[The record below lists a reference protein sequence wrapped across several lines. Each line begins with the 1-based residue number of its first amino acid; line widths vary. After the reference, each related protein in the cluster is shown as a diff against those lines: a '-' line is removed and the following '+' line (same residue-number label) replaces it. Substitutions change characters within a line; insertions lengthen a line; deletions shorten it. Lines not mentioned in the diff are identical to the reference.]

1 MILVGCAQSGIKEG
15 LGLFCTSAFLVLF
28 RMISF
33 LFNNVIQ
40 SRERNTEHS
49 IQSYIINLSITTLI
63 LNFVSYINSFVTY
76 SIFLFFF
83 HLESYIHIYIYIMFL
98 RLFLLLC
105 ILTFYSQEAIL
116 ISKEVNFFL

>member
-15 LGLFCTSAFLVLF
+15 LGLFFTSAFFVLF

-49 IQSYIINLSITTLI
+49 IQSYIINLSITTVI
-63 LNFVSYINSFVTY
+63 LYFVSYINNFVTY

-83 HLESYIHIYIYIMFL
+83 YLESYIYI
-98 RLFLLLC
+98 LC
-105 ILTFYSQEAIL
+105 FYDC
-116 ISKEVNFFL
+116 FFFCAF

>member
-15 LGLFCTSAFLVLF
+15 LGLFCTSAFFVLF

-49 IQSYIINLSITTLI
+49 IQSYIINLSITTVI
-63 LNFVSYINSFVTY
+63 LYFVSYINNFVTY

-83 HLESYIHIYIYIMFL
+83 YLESYIHIYIYYVFTIVSFSVHFNFL
-98 RLFLLLC
+98 FSRSDF
-105 ILTFYSQEAIL
+105 
-116 ISKEVNFFL
+116 NFEGS